1 MKLTRLTE
9 KETKKLQAI
18 HKRLLEES
26 RVHNQSNEVGYK
38 MTPDFK
44 PKEIKYGS
52 DDKLIFSSVSI
63 SPKTYVAH
71 NHPRNNSY
79 SINDLLFFHENEDV

>member
-1 MKLTRLTE
+1 
-9 KETKKLQAI
+9 
-18 HKRLLEES
+18 
-26 RVHNQSNEVGYK
+26 

-44 PKEIKYGS
+44 PKETKYGS

-79 SINDLLFFHENEDV
+79 SINDLLFFYENEDVQLLTIVKNNGNILTLTLIGLKKWLRPLFQGF

>member
-1 MKLTRLTE
+1 
-9 KETKKLQAI
+9 
-18 HKRLLEES
+18 
-26 RVHNQSNEVGYK
+26 

-44 PKEIKYGS
+44 PKETKYGS

-79 SINDLLFFHENEDV
+79 SINDLLFFL